1 MISKCNYICSDQDSF
16 QFFAKYNWMKYDYI
30 EPRIMPNGKYYVFRK
45 TIDLSNYTLDEIRKY
60 LEPYDYNLESMV
72 SIYGLEEAFHITA
85 ECIFES
91 CSWSTNE
98 FYEARYDTLEE
109 AKEKI
114 KRITSLHYVVLT
126 GLRKDTD
133 ENKTDS

>member
-1 MISKCNYICSDQDSF
+1 
-16 QFFAKYNWMKYDYI
+16 
-30 EPRIMPNGKYYVFRK
+30 MPNGKYYVFRK
-45 TIDLSNYTLDEIRKY
+45 TIDLSNYTLDEIGKY

-72 SIYGLEEAFHITA
+72 SIYGLEEAFRIAA

-98 FYEARYDTLEE
+98 FYETRYDTLEE
-109 AKEKI
+109 VKEII
-114 KRITSLHYVVLT
+114 KRLVSLHYVVIT
-126 GLRKDTD
+126 GLRKDTY